1 MRLILSRLQRFLSDR
16 KGVAA
21 IEFAMIAP
29 TLILLYFGTVD
40 LANWYITHRRLVV
53 AGSSMADLTTQS
65 PGQVTKAELAQ
76 FWTGVGQ
83 IIAPLPLSDVRMTL
97 RSFRKNGSSVQQQ
110 WTYSASNGTCGS
122 APNVAALTAMGANE
136 MTDGNDILVAA
147 VCSTATPMGLRIF
160 GFTSFPMQYQIS
172 MRPRTPKTLDC
183 PTC

>member
-1 MRLILSRLQRFLSDR
+1 MRPIPSRLRCFLRDR
-16 KGVAA
+16 KGMAA

-29 TLILLYFGTVD
+29 ILILLYFGTVD

-53 AGSSMADLTTQS
+53 AGSTMADITTQS
-65 PGQVTKAELAQ
+65 PGQVTKTELNQ

-83 IIAPLPLSDVRMTL
+83 IIAPLPLSSVRLTL

-110 WTYSASNGTCGS
+110 WTYSSSNGSCGS
-122 APNVAALTAMGANE
+122 APSAAALTAMGANE

-160 GFTSFPMQYQIS
+160 GYTAFPMQYQIS